1 MRVVALTICLFASAA
16 IPAAALAQ
24 QGPTRSVDD
33 YVCAFTDDC
42 ADAAPEDEASAAATE
57 GATEVTVDGRKA
69 RTSSTRG
76 FSLARPKAAEAT
88 AKPGAKAGAQT
99 AGKARVGGKKPVAT
113 AATGSK
119 ASVKSAAATSK
130 GKMAATTPRRVDLR
144 LTFEL
149 GSATLTPQAMEEAR
163 VFAEALKGDKLADRR
178 FAIEGHTDSIGD
190 RAYNLDLSRRRA
202 EAVKEYLTSLG
213 VPATRLQ
220 TVGYGFDRPLDGRS
234 ARAEENRRVEAVLVS

>member
-1 MRVVALTICLFASAA
+1 MRAVALTLCLFATAA
-16 IPAAALAQ
+16 MPSAALAQ
-24 QGPTRSVDD
+24 QGATRSVDD

-42 ADAAPEDEASAAATE
+42 ADAAPADEASAAAE
-57 GATEVTVDGRKA
+57 GATEVTVGGRKA

-76 FSLARPKAAEAT
+76 FSLARTKAADAA
-88 AKPGAKAGAQT
+88 AKSGGKGNAQ
-99 AGKARVGGKKPVAT
+99 ASGKARVGGKKPVAT
-113 AATGSK
+113 ASTSAK
-119 ASVKSAAATSK
+119 AGIKTAAATPKSK
-130 GKMAATTPRRVDLR
+130 ITAAAPRRVDLR

-149 GSATLTPQAMEEAR
+149 ASATLTPQAMEEAR
-163 VFAEALKGDKLADRR
+163 VFAEALKSEKLSDRR

-202 EAVKEYLTSLG
+202 EAVRDYLTSLG
-213 VPATRLQ
+213 VPASRLQ

>member
-1 MRVVALTICLFASAA
+1 MRALALTTLLLGSIS

-42 ADAAPEDEASAAATE
+42 ADAAAEDEAAVAD
-57 GATEVTVDGRKA
+57 GATEVTVGGRKA

-76 FSLARPKAAEAT
+76 FSLARPKAAEPA
-88 AKPGAKAGAQT
+88 AKAGARAGAQT
-99 AGKARVGGKKPVAT
+99 ASKARVGGKKPVAT
-113 AATGSK
+113 AATASRAGVKTAAAKTSK
-119 ASVKSAAATSK
+119 SKAAAT
-130 GKMAATTPRRVDLR
+130 APRRVDLR

-163 VFAEALKGDKLADRR
+163 VFAEALKAPSLAERR
-178 FAIEGHTDSIGD
+178 FTIEGHTDSIGD
-190 RAYNLDLSRRRA
+190 RASNLDLSRRRA
-202 EAVKEYLTSLG
+202 QAVKDYLTSLG
-213 VPATRLQ
+213 VPASRLE
-220 TVGYGFDRPLDGRS
+220 TVGYGFDRPLEGRS

>member
-1 MRVVALTICLFASAA
+1 MRAVALTICLFATASM
-16 IPAAALAQ
+16 PVAALAQ
-24 QGPTRSVDD
+24 QGATRSVDD

-42 ADAAPEDEASAAATE
+42 ADAAPDDEANVAE
-57 GATEVTVDGRKA
+57 GATEVTIDGRKA

-76 FSLARPKAAEAT
+76 FSLARPKQADT
-88 AKPGAKAGAQT
+88 KPAAKAGTQT
-99 AGKARVGGKKPVAT
+99 AGKARVGGKKKVAT
-113 AATGSK
+113 ASTGSRQSVKTASASKSK
-119 ASVKSAAATSK
+119 ASAT
-130 GKMAATTPRRVDLR
+130 APRRVDLR

-163 VFAEALKGDKLADRR
+163 VFAEALKGDKLSDRR
-178 FAIEGHTDSIGD
+178 FMIEGHTDSIGD

-202 EAVKEYLTSLG
+202 QAVKEYLVSLG
-213 VPATRLQ
+213 VPGSRLE